1 MSTDKQTYMQTGST
15 EPESLL
21 DELQNLLEKQMKLMQ
36 RGRIS
41 DVELL
46 CRQAEPLVNDIN
58 RTGILEQA
66 DYTNKREQ
74 LQALY
79 NKLCLALTAQKA
91 DISEKLSRIR
101 KGKKTIWAYRNNV
114 HGG

>member
-1 MSTDKQTYMQTGST
+1 MSTDKQTYMQTGSA

-21 DELQNLLEKQMKLMQ
+21 DDLQNLLEKQMKLIQ

-46 CRQAEPLVNDIN
+46 CRQADSLVNDIN
-58 RTGILEQA
+58 RTGILERA
-66 DYTNKREQ
+66 EHKNRREQ
-74 LQALY
+74 LLTLY
-79 NKLCLALTAQKA
+79 NKLCLAITAQKA
-91 DISEKLSRIR
+91 DVSEKLSRIR
-101 KGKKTIWAYRNNV
+101 KGKKTILAYRNNV